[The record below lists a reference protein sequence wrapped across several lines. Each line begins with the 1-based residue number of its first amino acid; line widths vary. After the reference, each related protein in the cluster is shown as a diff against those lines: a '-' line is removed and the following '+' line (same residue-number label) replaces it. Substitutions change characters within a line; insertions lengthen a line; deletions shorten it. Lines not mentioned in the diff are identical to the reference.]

1 MSRRANVNDV
11 IDEFSSSHLCL
22 AKGMKARCCHLA
34 GMITI
39 GAACDVPVSVSENMN
54 IMKLNICFDGMFP
67 SSIQNHPIQD
77 ERQIGL

>member
-1 MSRRANVNDV
+1 
-11 IDEFSSSHLCL
+11 
-22 AKGMKARCCHLA
+22 
-34 GMITI
+34 
-39 GAACDVPVSVSENMN
+39 VSENMN